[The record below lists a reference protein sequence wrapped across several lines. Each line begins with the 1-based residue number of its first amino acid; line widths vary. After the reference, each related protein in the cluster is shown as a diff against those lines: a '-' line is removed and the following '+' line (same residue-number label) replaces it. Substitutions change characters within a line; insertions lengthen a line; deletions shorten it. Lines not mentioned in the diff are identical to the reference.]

1 MEAMFPVLF
10 PMLWIFV
17 RVSPNSDFLTQRQ
30 TSRVLLALV
39 GLLTSSLAFGAALQ
53 RGDSVRTSVLLNG
66 LEGRPIVVSEVLPL
80 SGVASTVK
88 AGVVDMEGQVELEWP
103 DDGALRFFRVD
114 CAGSTWT
121 LPVVK
126 ELPEGTVLI
135 PAPPGR
141 APFSQ
146 RPGMIKLGS
155 GPGDRSAE
163 RLALFTSGLEEL
175 ELDVAI
181 KWQRHWLIGNVARG
195 GEAEILGGR
204 IGETPEEQWVS
215 SKEDNRGRMQ
225 LDSLFVEACD
235 GAEPALAAYLDAM
248 RWRTALDLPQT
259 NLDSARFDWQSRS
272 APSSD
277 SPAEVLRFA
286 EGSLRFAKVDSWPD
300 TLTQRHKRALA
311 EGDFA
316 ALVSTTSHWWG
327 RRNEAKT
334 EAWLVLRFGMDG
346 FGVRS
351 AAAPFVGRLWPPG
364 LVALLD
370 ELEQRPEVGE
380 EVGALRMSWNGSGV
394 LPSDLRG
401 FNQREDLIR
410 MADLV
415 GSGPGLWL
423 WIDASSPSTTV
434 QLQVLERMIGTMRKG
449 PRDLTFVVADAG
461 SDWAAFQALYR
472 DVVQRAGGIKRIP
485 FEMLHTGADIRWTMA
500 FDLAALPSVR
510 HHGPDFRPTPEALP
524 LPGPELSGWLSRR
537 P

>member
-1 MEAMFPVLF
+1 MFPVLF

-17 RVSPNSDFLTQRQ
+17 LVSPNTEFLAQGQ
-30 TSRVLLALV
+30 TSRVLVALV
-39 GLLTSSLAFGAALQ
+39 GLLTISLDCGAALQ
-53 RGDSVRTSVLLNG
+53 RGDSVRTSMLLNG
-66 LEGRPIVVSEVLPL
+66 LEGRPIVISEVLPL
-80 SGVASTVK
+80 SGVASTIKV
-88 AGVVDMEGQVELEWP
+88 GVVDMEGQVELEWP
-103 DDGALRFFRVD
+103 ADGALRFFRLD

-126 ELPEGTVLI
+126 EFPKGTLLF
-135 PAPPGR
+135 PASQGR

-146 RPGMIKLGS
+146 RPGMIKLGP
-155 GPGDRSAE
+155 GPGDRTVE
-163 RLALFTSGLEEL
+163 RLALFASGLEEL

-181 KWQRHWLIGNVARG
+181 KWQRHWLMGNVARG

-204 IGETPEEQWVS
+204 IGETPEEQWVAP
-215 SKEDNRGRMQ
+215 KEGNRGRMH

-235 GAEPALAAYLDAM
+235 GAEPAVVAYLDAM

-286 EGSLRFAKVDSWPD
+286 EGSLRFTKVDAWPD
-300 TLTQRHKRALA
+300 TLIQRHKRALA

-327 RRNEAKT
+327 RRDEAKT
-334 EAWLVLRFGMDG
+334 EAWLVFRFGMDG

-351 AAAPFVGRLWPPG
+351 AAAPFVGRLWPSG
-364 LVALLD
+364 LSSLLA
-370 ELEQRPEVGE
+370 ELEQRPALGV
-380 EVGALRMSWNGSGV
+380 EVGALRMSWNRSGV

-401 FNQREDLIR
+401 FNQREDLVR
-410 MADLV
+410 MSDVV

-461 SDWAAFQALYR
+461 SDWMAFQALYR
-472 DVVQRAGGIKRIP
+472 EVAQRSGGIKRMP
-485 FEMLHTGADIRWTMA
+485 FEMIHTGADIRWTRA

-510 HHGPDFRPTPEALP
+510 HHGPDFQPTPQTLP
-524 LPGPELSGWLSRR
+524 LPGPELSDWLSRR